1 MFASA
6 ASPRDFAGPPGRRV
20 FVGRSFCFFQ
30 DGNRAL
36 GTIMWG
42 RPLEADIEEMVPFF
56 EIGVDDR
63 FRGHASFVD
72 ARAVEAVDILAFTK
86 LLAYLAS
93 RRSAWG
99 PNVGRQVILHPGGL
113 VGALVSGA
121 LHVVRP
127 PYPFACFE
135 DGTEA
140 FAWAGASDLHADI
153 EALRAPLVSLPE
165 IIRRVHVELAARG
178 SQSAGEMARALGM
191 SQRTLQRRLGEAGTT
206 FRRERDAWLS
216 TEAERLLAGT
226 DLDLDAIAAAVGFS
240 SASHLVAHFR
250 ATHGTTPG
258 EWRHVRAMRVRPRAP
273 HG

>member
-1 MFASA
+1 MRVFASA
-6 ASPRDFAGPPGRRV
+6 ASPRDFAGPLGRRV

-30 DGNRAL
+30 DGDRAL

-42 RPLEADIEEMVPFF
+42 RPLEADVEAMIPYF

-72 ARAVEAVDILAFTK
+72 ARSVEAVDVLAFTK
-86 LLAYLAS
+86 LLAYLAA

-127 PYPFACFE
+127 PYPFGCF
-135 DGTEA
+135 DGDGAEA
-140 FAWAGASDLHADI
+140 FAWAGVSDLHADV
-153 EALRAPLVSLPE
+153 EALRTPLVSRPE
-165 IIRRVHVELAARG
+165 IIRRVHGELVARG
-178 SQSAGEMARALGM
+178 TRSAGEMARALGM

-206 FRRERDAWLS
+206 FRRERDVYLS
-216 TEAERLLAGT
+216 TEIERLLAGT
-226 DLDLDAIAAAVGFS
+226 ELDLDAIAATVGFS

-258 EWRHVRAMRVRPRAP
+258 EWRQARAP
-273 HG
+273 R